1 MAKVTEIHIT
11 NNPPEPSATNLVDTM
26 SLHIPLAGAID
37 PEAECARLQK
47 EKKKLETI
55 IARISAKLSN
65 QKFLDNAPPQVIKKE
80 KEKLAEAQVMQDK
93 INMQFETFALQ

>member
-1 MAKVTEIHIT
+1 
-11 NNPPEPSATNLVDTM
+11 M

-65 QKFLDNAPPQVIKKE
+65 QKFLDKAPPQVIKKE
-80 KEKLAEAQVMQDK
+80 KVDEISE
-93 INMQFETFALQ
+93 